1 MEAQMHERSTWW
13 RPEDH
18 NGRGAAR
25 GGSRDRPYWWRDDDL
40 PFDHDD
46 ERAARAYEEE
56 REARYRDYEDDRR
69 RRDARY
75 RDEDLDR
82 PRERHHRGWGERAA
96 DEVKAML
103 GSDRAERRREMD
115 REIEAREEHRDE
127 RRSDERRD
135 YRGVGPRMRHDEDD
149 DLLEEI
155 CNRLADDPDLDAS
168 DILVRVIDNEAILDG
183 TVRSKRDAERAH
195 HLASDVRG
203 VIYVRDRLRIGRSSD
218 DRVRRATIGMGYDDS
233 PSRRERRRERRW
245 S

>member
-1 MEAQMHERSTWW
+1 MHERSTWW

-18 NGRGAAR
+18 DGRGAWR

-56 REARYRDYEDDRR
+56 REARYRDYDDDRR
-69 RRDARY
+69 YREARY
-75 RDEDLDR
+75 REDDH
-82 PRERHHRGWGERAA
+82 ERRRRRRGWGEKAA
-96 DEVKAML
+96 DDVKAMF
-103 GSDRAERRREMD
+103 GSERAERRRELD
-115 REIEAREEHRDE
+115 HAIEQRDEDRDE
-127 RRSDERRD
+127 RRAEHNERRD

-149 DLLEEI
+149 DLREEI
-155 CNRLADDPDLDAS
+155 CDRLADDPDLDAS

-183 TVRSKRDAERAH
+183 TVRHKRDAERAH
-195 HLASDVRG
+195 HLAGDVRG
-203 VIYVRDRLRIGRSSD
+203 IVYVRDRLRVGRSGE